1 MRRVLLGI
9 AGIALAGIAVVVV
22 EVVLA
27 VRGRN
32 LPPRPPFRLDGRIGP
47 RAGDPLAITWLGDST
62 GAGVGASGP
71 DAALPR
77 VVAEE
82 LRRPVDLVVAARSG
96 ARLDDLIGEQLVAL
110 RSTTPDVVVLGIGS
124 NDVTHLTSN
133 GTFAARYEQLLRTAE
148 VLAPKAAIVTVGI
161 GNYGSVPRFAQPL
174 RTIAGWRAA
183 TLDAEVQ
190 DAARRHGAAYVDIR
204 AETGE
209 AFAAQPDRY
218 YAADG
223 YHPNDAG
230 YRLWAQAILDVLR
243 PLVDARFP
251 VPA

>member
-1 MRRVLLGI
+1 MRRVLLGV
-9 AGIALAGIAVVVV
+9 AGLVLAGIAVVVV

-32 LPPRPPFRLDGRIGP
+32 LPPRPPLELDGRIGP
-47 RAGDPLAITWLGDST
+47 RSDNRVAITWLGDST
-62 GAGVGASGP
+62 GAGVGASTP

-77 VVAEE
+77 LVADQ
-82 LRRPVDLVVAARSG
+82 LGRPVDLVVAARSG

-110 RSTTPDVVVLGIGS
+110 ESMTPDVLVLGIGS
-124 NDVTHLTSN
+124 NDVTHLTSSGLFN
-133 GTFAARYEQLLRTAE
+133 ARYEQLLRAVE
-148 VLAPKAAIVTVGI
+148 ALAPQAVIVTVGI

-174 RTIAGWRAA
+174 RAIAGWRAA
-183 TLDAEVQ
+183 TLDAIVKE
-190 DAARRHGAAYVDIR
+190 AARRHGAAYVDIR
-204 AETGE
+204 AETGD

-230 YRLWAQAILDVLR
+230 YRLWAEAILDVLR